1 MEKQRTIDDEILEAV
16 LNALASPSQYVL
28 DNESITSRSPEELAS
43 LISMARKLKAEASP
57 TASRSPFRVSVQNC
71 NSTYSE

>member
-1 MEKQRTIDDEILEAV
+1 MEKQKTIDAQVLEAV
-16 LNALASPSQYVL
+16 LNALSSPSQYVL

>member
-1 MEKQRTIDDEILEAV
+1 MEKQKTIDDEILEAV